1 MLLRNG
7 KRLLKLLI
15 AVFAT
20 VIVALF
26 IISFNGACRHS
37 LSDNVIKLNDGW
49 SISFSDVHLSAL
61 EHVSDFRVPSN
72 IQPGDT
78 IIYERDMKN
87 DSIPL
92 PTTLRFHAYHVAV
105 AVYVDSVCYY
115 RYGFERFK
123 EGKLVG
129 SGIHLVNMP
138 EFIDNHKIRVVTVVT
153 EKAAAKS
160 VASIELLRS
169 NSMTDYFAK
178 NFDSLTIGI
187 FLIFFGM
194 IAFIT
199 GCCAVGFDRAYYRL
213 ILIGLFASLM
223 GLWTLNYAKCIQV
236 FSVNYAMDTA
246 LEYISLY
253 LAAIPFGLLVVNM
266 RAGKIAKW
274 KLNVLKGI
282 VVFGVLFFVVTTI
295 LHVTDVAH
303 YPAFLFAYHLYILL
317 SFLFMVF
324 FRVFYE
330 RGAGLQEKILTSG
343 TVVFVLFGIADLF
356 RYNVQNLFGLEK
368 SFLDATC
375 LPVGTLLFIV
385 LLMVGYLVYM
395 YGELM
400 DKTEK
405 EVLRQIAYRDA
416 LTGIYNRAKCE
427 RIFEIL
433 NHEDNDYAIV
443 SIDVNGLKYVND
455 TFGHSAGDKLL
466 CSFAEVFKE
475 AFEGVGT
482 TIRMGGDEFVAII
495 RTEHLSDLNN
505 ALKKM
510 VVLEKDAKLSI
521 PVALNVAYGYS
532 VRRRGDA
539 VTAMDVYR
547 MADANMYAM
556 KLASKQQKPA

>member
-7 KRLLKLLI
+7 KKILRLLI
-15 AVFAT
+15 AVVAA
-20 VIVALF
+20 VIVVLF
-26 IISFNGACRHS
+26 VVSFNGMCRHGS
-37 LSDNVIKLNDGW
+37 CNNVIALNDGW
-49 SISFSDVHLSAL
+49 SISFGGIHLPPM

-78 IIYERDMKN
+78 IIYERDMRN

-138 EFIDNHKIRVVTVVT
+138 EFLDDHVIRVVTIVT

-160 VASIELLRS
+160 VAQIELLRS
-169 NSMTDYFAK
+169 NSMTDYFSQ
-178 NFDSLTIGI
+178 NSDSITIGI
-187 FLIFFGM
+187 FLMFFGM

-213 ILIGLFASLM
+213 VLIGLFAGLM
-223 GLWTLNYAKCIQV
+223 GLWTLNYAKGIQIV
-236 FSVNYAMDTA
+236 STNYALDTT
-246 LEYISLY
+246 LEYVSLY
-253 LAAIPFGLLVVNM
+253 LAAIPFGLLIINM
-266 RAGKIAKW
+266 RAGKISTW
-274 KLNVLKGI
+274 KLNVLKVI
-282 VVFGVLFFVVTTI
+282 VGFGVLFFLVTTI
-295 LHVTDVAH
+295 LHVTDIAH
-303 YPAFLFAYHLYILL
+303 YPTFLLIYHGYIFV

-324 FRVFYE
+324 FKVLYD
-330 RGAGLQEKILTSG
+330 RGAGMQEKILASG

-356 RYNVQNLFGLEK
+356 RYNVQNLFGMEK

-375 LPVGTLLFIV
+375 LPVGTLLFI
-385 LLMVGYLVYM
+385 LFLMVGYLVYM
-395 YGELM
+395 YEELM

-427 RIFEIL
+427 HIFEVL
-433 NHEDNDYAIV
+433 NRDDSDYAIV

-455 TFGHSAGDKLL
+455 HFGHSTGDKLL
-466 CSFAEVFKE
+466 CAFADVFKN
-475 AFEGVGT
+475 AFNGIGT
-482 TIRMGGDEFVAII
+482 TIRMGGDEFVAIV
-495 RTEHLSDLNN
+495 RAEHLSDLNT
-505 ALKKM
+505 ALKTM
-510 VVLEKDAKLSI
+510 VLLEKDAKLPI
-521 PVALNVAYGYS
+521 ELNVAYGYS

-556 KLASKQQKPA
+556 KLASKQQRMA

>member
-1 MLLRNG
+1 M
-7 KRLLKLLI
+7 
-15 AVFAT
+15 
-20 VIVALF
+20 
-26 IISFNGACRHS
+26 
-37 LSDNVIKLNDGW
+37 
-49 SISFSDVHLSAL
+49 
-61 EHVSDFRVPSN
+61 
-72 IQPGDT
+72 
-78 IIYERDMKN
+78 
-87 DSIPL
+87 
-92 PTTLRFHAYHVAV
+92 
-105 AVYVDSVCYY
+105 
-115 RYGFERFK
+115 
-123 EGKLVG
+123 
-129 SGIHLVNMP
+129 
-138 EFIDNHKIRVVTVVT
+138 
-153 EKAAAKS
+153 
-160 VASIELLRS
+160 
-169 NSMTDYFAK
+169 
-178 NFDSLTIGI
+178 
-187 FLIFFGM
+187 
-194 IAFIT
+194 
-199 GCCAVGFDRAYYRL
+199 
-213 ILIGLFASLM
+213 
-223 GLWTLNYAKCIQV
+223 
-236 FSVNYAMDTA
+236 
-246 LEYISLY
+246 
-253 LAAIPFGLLVVNM
+253 
-266 RAGKIAKW
+266 
-274 KLNVLKGI
+274 
-282 VVFGVLFFVVTTI
+282 
-295 LHVTDVAH
+295 
-303 YPAFLFAYHLYILL
+303 
-317 SFLFMVF
+317 
-324 FRVFYE
+324 
-330 RGAGLQEKILTSG
+330 QEKILTSG

-556 KLASKQQKPA
+556 KLASKQQKV

>member
-15 AVFAT
+15 AVLAA
-20 VIVALF
+20 VVVVLF
-26 IISFNGACRHS
+26 VVSFNGACRHG

-49 SISFSDVHLSAL
+49 SISFSDVHLPAM

-78 IIYERDMKN
+78 IIYERDMKG

-115 RYGFERFK
+115 RYGFDRFK
-123 EGKLVG
+123 QGKLVG

-138 EFIDNHKIRVVTVVT
+138 EFIDDHKIRVVTIVT
-153 EKAAAKS
+153 ERAAAKS
-160 VASIELLRS
+160 VASIELLRTS
-169 NSMTDYFAK
+169 SMTDYFAE
-178 NFDSLTIGI
+178 NSDSIAIGI
-187 FLIFFGM
+187 FLLFFGM

-213 ILIGLFASLM
+213 ILIGLFAGLM
-223 GLWTLNYAKCIQV
+223 GLWTLNYAKGIQV
-236 FSVNYAMDTA
+236 FSINYAMDTT
-246 LEYISLY
+246 LEYVSLY
-253 LAAIPFGLLVVNM
+253 LAAIPFGLLIINM
-266 RAGKIAKW
+266 RSGKIATW
-274 KLNVLKGI
+274 KMNVLKFIVGFGI
-282 VVFGVLFFVVTTI
+282 LFFVVTTI
-295 LHVTDVAH
+295 LHVTDIAH
-303 YPAFLFAYHLYILL
+303 YPSFLLVYHSYIFI

-324 FRVFYE
+324 FKVLYD
-330 RGAGLQEKILTSG
+330 RGAGLQEKILAAG

-368 SFLDATC
+368 SILDATC
-375 LPVGTLLFIV
+375 LPVGTLLFILV
-385 LLMVGYLVYM
+385 LMVGYLVYM
-395 YGELM
+395 YEELM

-427 RIFEIL
+427 HIFEVL
-433 NHEDNDYAIV
+433 NRDDNDYAIV

-466 CSFAEVFKE
+466 CTFADVFKN
-475 AFEGVGT
+475 AFNGIGT
-482 TIRMGGDEFVAII
+482 TIRMGGDEFVAIV
-495 RTEHLSDLNN
+495 RAEHLSDLNS
-505 ALKKM
+505 ALKTM
-510 VVLEKDAKLSI
+510 VLLEKETKLPI
-521 PVALNVAYGYS
+521 ALNVAYGYS

-556 KLASKQQKPA
+556 KLASKQQRA